1 MDEVEEVIGML
12 SDDSLLGSEHSPHSR
27 PRKHRQAQQQQ
38 QQEKEDEKDSEAEQ
52 PPFMLKRLPWQ
63 DEPPPKG
70 AATSGGEKRSGRL
83 DYTLRPPVGGGKQL
97 QARELGFGAMDGDI
111 ANLLDLLG

>member
-1 MDEVEEVIGML
+1 ML

-27 PRKHRQAQQQQ
+27 PRKHQQGEQQQQQ
-38 QQEKEDEKDSEAEQ
+38 QQEEDEKGSDAEQ
-52 PPFMLKRLPWQ
+52 PPFVLKRLPWQ

-83 DYTLRPPVGGGKQL
+83 DYTLRPPVGGGKQ
-97 QARELGFGAMDGDI
+97 ARELGFGAMDGDI

>member
-1 MDEVEEVIGML
+1 ML

-27 PRKHRQAQQQQ
+27 PRKHQQGEQQQQQQ
-38 QQEKEDEKDSEAEQ
+38 QQEQEQEEDEEEKGGEAEQ

-83 DYTLRPPVGGGKQL
+83 DYTLRPPVGGGKQH

>member
-27 PRKHRQAQQQQ
+27 PRKHRQAQQ

>member
-1 MDEVEEVIGML
+1 ML

-27 PRKHRQAQQQQ
+27 PRKHQQGEQQQQ
-38 QQEKEDEKDSEAEQ
+38 QQQQDEDEEEKGSDAEQ

-83 DYTLRPPVGGGKQL
+83 DYTLRPPVGPGGKQ
-97 QARELGFGAMDGDI
+97 QQGRELGFGAMDGDI